1 MKNYKLILT
10 DMDGT
15 VLGEDHRMTDGNK
28 KALKEAEKNGVKVVF
43 ATGRFHDSAKEHIDF
58 LENIMPIISS
68 NGSIIKHPI
77 TNEVLY
83 SNFIDKEVSI
93 EIVEILEKHNVKY
106 QAYTDEI
113 ILQKYETEDEMRM
126 MKEFIEKTFSDK
138 TEISFKKDLRED
150 IRNSNVLKFNIMEI
164 DRPDLIDKV
173 RVDLEL
179 VKNIEVTSSWKD
191 NLEVMSEGSHKGNA
205 VEYLCELL
213 DIDREHI
220 IAFGDN
226 YNDLSMIEF
235 AGTGVAMG
243 NAEDDV
249 KKIANHI
256 TDSNGN
262 DGVAKA
268 IYDLVLQ
275 KVVSE

>member
-1 MKNYKLILT
+1 MKNYKLIVT

-249 KKIANHI
+249 KKN
-256 TDSNGN
+256 
-262 DGVAKA
+262 
-268 IYDLVLQ
+268 
-275 KVVSE
+275 SESYN

>member
-1 MKNYKLILT
+1 MKNYKLIVT

-93 EIVEILEKHNVKY
+93 EILEILEKHNVKY

>member
-1 MKNYKLILT
+1 MKNYKLIVT

-191 NLEVMSEGSHKGNA
+191 NIEVMSEGSHKGNA

>member
-1 MKNYKLILT
+1 MKNYKLIVT

>member
-1 MKNYKLILT
+1 MTYKLIVT

-15 VLGEDHRMTDGNK
+15 VLGEDHRMTEGNK

-83 SNFIDKEVSI
+83 SNFIDREVSI

-191 NLEVMSEGSHKGNA
+191 NLEIMSEGSHKGNA

>member
-1 MKNYKLILT
+1 MARKKKQNNMDQRTKIILGVVIVFVVILAFAY
-10 DMDGT
+10 MN
-15 VLGEDHRMTDGNK
+15 LHQKSK
-28 KALKEAEKNGVKVVF
+28 K
-43 ATGRFHDSAKEHIDF
+43 
-58 LENIMPIISS
+58 
-68 NGSIIKHPI
+68 
-77 TNEVLY
+77 
-83 SNFIDKEVSI
+83 
-93 EIVEILEKHNVKY
+93 LEKEQQQVEAQIKKEEEKK
-106 QAYTDEI
+106 DELKKKKEYI
-113 ILQKYETEDEMRM
+113 KT
-126 MKEFIEKTFSDK
+126 KEFIEKTFSDK

>member
-1 MKNYKLILT
+1 MKNYKLIVT

-15 VLGEDHRMTDGNK
+15 VLGEDHRMTEGNK

>member
-1 MKNYKLILT
+1 MKNYKLIVT

-126 MKEFIEKTFSDK
+126 MKEFIEKTFSDN

>member
-1 MKNYKLILT
+1 MKNYKLIVT

-15 VLGEDHRMTDGNK
+15 VLGEDHRMTEGNK

-83 SNFIDKEVSI
+83 SNFIDREVSI